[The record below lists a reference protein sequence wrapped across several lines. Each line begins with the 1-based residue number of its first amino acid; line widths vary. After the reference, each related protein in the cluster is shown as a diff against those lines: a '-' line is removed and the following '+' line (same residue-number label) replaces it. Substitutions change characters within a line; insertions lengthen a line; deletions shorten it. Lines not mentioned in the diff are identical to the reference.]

1 MKTFLKLIILGPIA
15 IVVMALAVVNNQSV
29 TLIFDPFTPQA
40 PFFSLTVPLYAV
52 FFVALLVG
60 VLIGGFGAWSAQGRF
75 RRAARMS
82 RREAQHWKGEADRL
96 KEQTAALSAPDRPL
110 SIGRPV

>member
-1 MKTFLKLIILGPIA
+1 MSGPRSTVA
-15 IVVMALAVVNNQSV
+15 EALAHPHNKFGLLRLVMALAVVNNQSV

-75 RRAARMS
+75 RRAGSARFCAHRG
-82 RREAQHWKGEADRL
+82 RRAGR
-96 KEQTAALSAPDRPL
+96 AASGARGGGDDPP
-110 SIGRPV
+110 GV